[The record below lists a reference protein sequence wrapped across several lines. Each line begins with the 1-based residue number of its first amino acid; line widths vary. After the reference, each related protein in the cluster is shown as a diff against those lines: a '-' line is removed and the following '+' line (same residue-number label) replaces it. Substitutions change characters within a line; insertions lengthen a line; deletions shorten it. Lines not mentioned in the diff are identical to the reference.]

1 MSQVIGELARTWTT
15 QEAAERYRIEAWSEG
30 YFGIDPSSGHV
41 VARPSRT
48 ASPAIDLVSVVDE
61 LRRKGLQT
69 PVLIRFS
76 NILEDRLTCLHDAF
90 AAAIAE
96 HEYPG
101 EYRALYPIKVN
112 QQRAVVDEVYRF
124 GRRYGFGLEVGSKP
138 ELLAVI
144 ATAEEP
150 DRLVVCNGFKDDRYI
165 EAIILATKLGRSI
178 IPIVENFSEL
188 GLILKHALAYGVKP
202 RLGVRVKLVSQGAGR
217 WRDSGGTRSK
227 FGLFPSEL
235 LEVHETLKRQGLEDC
250 LELVHCHPGSQ
261 VQDIRRLK
269 DALSEIA
276 SVYVE
281 LARLG
286 SGVRYLDVGG
296 GLGVDYSGVQAAVDS
311 SMNYSLEEYASDV
324 VYRVVTACNAA
335 EVVAPT
341 LLSESGRAMVA
352 HHSVLVFDVLGRTG
366 SSSPRVIETLA
377 EVEAS
382 YPELPA
388 PIRDLFDARE
398 SLSAERL
405 TECYH
410 DAQQARE
417 EAVQLFRLG
426 YLDLRLRGLADRLFW
441 SICTE
446 IQAHAGDLEDA
457 PEELGELEA
466 ILSAIYF
473 CNLSI
478 FQSLPDSWA
487 IEQLFPV
494 MPIHRLDTEPT
505 VKAVLADL
513 TCDSD
518 GKIDTFVGED
528 APRRV
533 LDVHELEPGEPYFLG
548 AFLVGAYQE
557 TLGDLHN
564 LFGDTHVAH
573 VELDGAGDWT
583 VSEVVEGD
591 SAAEVLG
598 YVGYSADVL
607 YERLRRECTES
618 VSSGSMTGSE
628 RQTLLAFY
636 RDELAGY
643 TYFEHR

>member
-1 MSQVIGELARTWTT
+1 MRPTPEEWSTEH
-15 QEAAERYRIEAWSEG
+15 AAELYRIDAWGEG
-30 YFGIDPSSGHV
+30 YFAIDPSSGHV

-48 ASPAIDLVSVVDE
+48 TGPSIDLMDVVTE
-61 LRRKGLQT
+61 LGRQGFQT
-69 PVLIRFS
+69 PVVIRFS
-76 NILEDRLTCLHDAF
+76 NILEDRIASLHDAF
-90 AAAIAE
+90 ATAISE
-96 HEYPG
+96 HGYPG

-124 GRRYGFGLEVGSKP
+124 GRRFKFGLEVGSKP
-138 ELLAVI
+138 ELLAVM
-144 ATAEEP
+144 ASAEDP

-188 GLILKHALAYGVKP
+188 GLILKHARAYGVKP
-202 RLGVRVKLVSQGAGR
+202 RLGVRVKLASQGAGR

-235 LEVHETLKRQGLEDC
+235 LDVHETLERQGLADC

-261 VQDIRRLK
+261 VQDIQRLK
-269 DALSEIA
+269 DALNELA

-296 GLGVDYSGVQAAVDS
+296 GLGVDYRGVQAAVDS
-311 SMNYSLEEYASDV
+311 SMNYTLEEYASDV
-324 VYRVVTACNAA
+324 VYRVATACSAA
-335 EVVAPT
+335 DVAAPT

-352 HHSVLVFDVLGRTG
+352 HHSVLVFDVLGRSGT
-366 SSSPRVIETLA
+366 SRSRVTETLPELE
-377 EVEAS
+377 EV
-382 YPELPA
+382 YPELPV
-388 PIRDLFDARE
+388 PIRDLFEARD
-398 SLSAERL
+398 SLSPERL
-405 TECYH
+405 IECYH

-417 EAVQLFRLG
+417 QAVQLFRLG
-426 YLDLRLRGLADRLFW
+426 YVDLRLRGLADRLFW

-446 IQAHAGDLEDA
+446 VERLATNLEDV
-457 PEELGELEA
+457 PEELGELET
-466 ILSAIYF
+466 ILSDIYF

-487 IEQLFPV
+487 IDQLFPV
-494 MPIHRLDTEPT
+494 MPIHRLDSEPT

-518 GKIDTFVGED
+518 GKVDSFVGDENPS
-528 APRRV
+528 AV
-533 LDVHELEPGEPYFLG
+533 LDVHALEVDEPYYLA

-573 VELDGAGDWT
+573 VELDGDGAWSI
-583 VSEVVEGD
+583 SEVVEGD
-591 SAAEVLG
+591 SAAEVLR
-598 YVGYSADVL
+598 YVGYSPDVL

-618 VSSGSMTGSE
+618 VSEGAMSGPE
-628 RQTLLAFY
+628 RRTLLTFY